1 MNEMEI
7 PFFRRRINVPPYCSV
22 NETNSCRQSLAH
34 GLTVSLVSAALF
46 GAIADAVFRS
56 AWMLPRD
63 VRIGSWFHSYQ
74 SPVLTQVMMLVS
86 LFGDPRLLFVSS
98 LGLAGVLLYLSFWRE
113 LFTAGVILAGGAAL
127 HLILKSAFQRAR
139 PDGDWLTVVQGYSF
153 PSGHA
158 LGAVLF
164 YGTLAYLG
172 TRLCRMPGDRRVRR
186 YLFVSVCAAV
196 VFWVGVSRVYLGV
209 HFLSDVLAGW
219 SAGAFWLSLCLTA
232 VHRLWPRSCRM

>member
-1 MNEMEI
+1 M
-7 PFFRRRINVPPYCSV
+7 PPYRSV
-22 NETNSCRQSLAH
+22 NETNSCPQSLAR
-34 GLTVSLVSAALF
+34 GFIVSLISAALF

-56 AWMLPRD
+56 AWMLPWD
-63 VRIGSWFHSYQ
+63 ARIASWFHSFQ
-74 SPVLTQVMMLVS
+74 SPAPTQVMALVS

-113 LFTAGVILAGGAAL
+113 LFTAGVILAGGAVL
-127 HLILKSAFQRAR
+127 DLILKAAFQRAR
-139 PDGDWLTVVQGYSF
+139 PDGDWLTAVQGYSF

-172 TRLCRMPGDRRVRR
+172 TRLCGMPGDRPVRR

-209 HFLSDVLAGW
+209 HFLSDVLGGW

-232 VHRLWPRSCRM
+232 VHRLRPRPCRM

>member
-1 MNEMEI
+1 MDI
-7 PFFRRRINVPPYCSV
+7 PFSADAFNVPPYRSV
-22 NETNSCRQSLAH
+22 NETSSCPQSLAR
-34 GLTVSLVSAALF
+34 GFIVSLVSAALF

-56 AWMLPRD
+56 AWMLPWD
-63 VRIGSWFHSYQ
+63 ARIGSWFHSFQ
-74 SPVLTQVMMLVS
+74 SRTVTNAMVLVS

-113 LFTAGVILAGGAAL
+113 LFTAGVILAGGAVL
-127 HLILKSAFQRAR
+127 HLILKSAFHRAR
-139 PDGDWLTVVQGYSF
+139 PDGDWLTAVQGYSF

-172 TRLCRMPGDRRVRR
+172 TRLCGMPRDHPVRR
-186 YLFVSVCAAV
+186 YLFVSVCAGV

-209 HFLSDVLAGW
+209 HFLSDVLGGW
-219 SAGAFWLSLCLTA
+219 SAGAFWLSLSLTA
-232 VHRLWPRSCRM
+232 VHRLRPRPCPM